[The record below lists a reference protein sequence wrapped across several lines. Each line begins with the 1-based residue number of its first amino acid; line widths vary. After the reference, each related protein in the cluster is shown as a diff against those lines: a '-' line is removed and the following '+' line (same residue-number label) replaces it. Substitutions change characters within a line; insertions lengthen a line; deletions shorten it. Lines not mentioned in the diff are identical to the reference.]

1 MSIITETLENGVIKT
16 WNADTSI
23 YTFTVPNSNRATT
36 DTYIDA
42 VLETIRNWDSSKPYY
57 GIEDI
62 TNPAVSL
69 TPYMRGRLPEITK
82 LFKEREITAYIGLV
96 MDSSFTAGV
105 MNAFGRILSMN
116 NRYIVINSF
125 TDISK
130 AQEWLTKQGQK

>member
-1 MSIITETLENGVIKT
+1 MSIVIETLENGVIKT
-16 WNADTSI
+16 WDEDTSI
-23 YTFTVPNSNRATT
+23 YTFALPNSNRATT

-42 VLETIRNWDSSKPYY
+42 VLESIRNWDTSKPYY

-62 TNPAVSL
+62 TNPNISL

-82 LFKEREITAYIGLV
+82 LFKEREITAYIGLI

-105 MNAFGRILSMN
+105 MKAFGRILSMN
-116 NRYIVINSF
+116 NRFITINSF

-130 AQEWLTKQGQK
+130 AQEWLIQQKS